1 MQNFI
6 GVNIANSGHHRLVE
20 QQRLHPAISLCE
32 PVAKSLKSEVARE
45 RVEP

>member
-6 GVNIANSGHHRLVE
+6 GVNIANSGYDRLVE
-20 QQRLHPAISLCE
+20 QQSLHPAISLCE
-32 PVAKSLKSEVARE
+32 PVTKSFKSEVARE